1 MVDLL
6 RDSCYLADASM
17 VPHGVGRGECVREL
31 VLQETVVC
39 EVKVE
44 HLEGRVGVGPG
55 SELGTGDDFK
65 QAVMKRQPV
74 RVWQSSHD
82 QSY

>member
-1 MVDLL
+1 
-6 RDSCYLADASM
+6 M

-39 EVKVE
+39 EFKVE

-55 SELGTGDDFK
+55 GELRTGDDLK
-65 QAVMKRQPV
+65 QAVVERQPV
-74 RVWQSSHD
+74 GVWQSSHD
-82 QSY
+82 